1 MVSLALHH
9 LAIWKAK
16 IVLKK
21 EGSCYQSKQNEHVH
35 LTLRKRLCSYCPAV
49 RHWIW
54 HDDRIESVRSNRM
67 AQQAGESSGA
77 RPADKVKAGN
87 RAFAVIMAILASLY
101 IGQGIYI
108 LSEIAREGFYTI
120 HSRNGPV
127 DITGLAAILYGLGKA
142 STGTALMGTM
152 PYLLLGRVRL
162 SVLIGGAF
170 GLLAIACLLASLLA
184 R

>member
-1 MVSLALHH
+1 MYH
-9 LAIWKAK
+9 
-16 IVLKK
+16 
-21 EGSCYQSKQNEHVH
+21 
-35 LTLRKRLCSYCPAV
+35 PAV

-54 HDDRIESVRSNRM
+54 SDDRIRIMGSKRM
-67 AQQAGESSGA
+67 AQQTGESSGP
-77 RPADKVKAGN
+77 RPADDVKLGN
-87 RAFAVIMAILASLY
+87 RAFATIMAILASMY

-108 LSEIAREGFYTI
+108 FSEIARDGFYTI

-127 DITGLAAILYGLGKA
+127 NISGLAAILYGLGKA

-170 GLLAIACLLASLLA
+170 GFIAIACLLASLLA

>member
-1 MVSLALHH
+1 MYHPAARHY
-9 LAIWKAK
+9 IWRGDRTR
-16 IVLKK
+16 IM
-21 EGSCYQSKQNEHVH
+21 GSK
-35 LTLRKRLCSYCPAV
+35 
-49 RHWIW
+49 
-54 HDDRIESVRSNRM
+54 RM
-67 AQQAGESSGA
+67 AQQTGESSEA
-77 RPADKVKAGN
+77 RPTRDVKAGN
-87 RAFAVIMAILASLY
+87 RAFAVIMAILASMY

-108 LSEIAREGFYTI
+108 LSEIARDGFYTI

-162 SVLIGGAF
+162 SVLISGAF
-170 GLLAIACLLASLLA
+170 GFMAIACLIASLLA